1 MTILTVSISP
11 PLHII
16 IAAAGHGK
24 RMRSAL
30 PKVLMPVA
38 GKPMLAHVIDTARAL
53 QPAMIHIIYGHGG
66 QAVQAA
72 FADQTDVHWVA
83 QTEQLGTGHAVQQA
97 MPAVPDEAQILVLYG
112 DMPLIR
118 ADTLQLLL
126 DNTPHLAVLAAKL
139 DDPSGYGRVVCDEE
153 GKVSAIVEHADANE
167 QQRAVKL
174 INTGVISAQS
184 TALRRW
190 LAGLSNANAQGEYY
204 LTDIFA
210 MAAAEAHPA
219 QVVLLPDPNEALGA
233 NDPWQ
238 LAQLERAWQYRAA
251 QRLCQQGV
259 RLMDPARLE
268 QRGTVKAGRDVHID
282 VNVILEGEV
291 ELGDNVNIGPFVR
304 LKDVTLAAG
313 TQVLAHCDLEGVIS
327 IGAAHI
333 GPFARLRPGTVLAQ
347 GVYIGNFVETKKT
360 HIGENSKANHLSY
373 LGDSIIGHHTNIGAG
388 TITCNY
394 DGVNKFTTMIGNQV
408 FVGSNSALVAPVTVN
423 DGATIAAGS
432 VITQDAPADKL
443 TIARNRQKTIENWQR
458 PTRKS

>member
-1 MTILTVSISP
+1 MSS

-38 GKPMLAHVIDTARAL
+38 GKPMLAHVINTARAL
-53 QPAMIHIIYGHGG
+53 QPAVIHIVHGHGG
-66 QAVQAA
+66 PAVQAA
-72 FADQTDVHWVA
+72 FADQTDLHWVA
-83 QTEQLGTGHAVQQA
+83 QTQQLGTGHAVQQA
-97 MPAVPDEAQILVLYG
+97 MPAVPDQAQVLVLYG

-118 ADTLQLLL
+118 ADTLKLLL
-126 DNTPHLAVLAAKL
+126 QDTPQLAVLAAEL
-139 DDPSGYGRVVCDEE
+139 ADPSGYGRVVCNAQ
-153 GKVSAIVEHADANE
+153 GHVAAIVEHADADE
-167 QQRAVKL
+167 QQRGVKL
-174 INTGVISAQS
+174 INTGVIAAQS
-184 TALRRW
+184 SALRRW

-210 MAAAEAHPA
+210 KAAAESHPA
-219 QVVLLPDPNEALGA
+219 HVVLLADPQEALGA

-238 LAQLERAWQYRAA
+238 LAQLERAWQMRAA
-251 QRLCQQGV
+251 QQLCQQGV

-268 QRGTVKAGRDVHID
+268 QRGTVKAGRDVQMD
-282 VNVILEGEV
+282 VNVVLEGEV
-291 ELGDNVNIGPFVR
+291 ELGDNVTIGPFVR
-304 LKDVTLAAG
+304 LKNVKLSAG

-327 IGAAHI
+327 TGAAHI

-347 GVYIGNFVETKKT
+347 GVHIGNFVETKKT
-360 HIGENSKANHLSY
+360 HIGENSKANHLTY
-373 LGDSIIGHHTNIGAG
+373 LGDSTIGHHTNIGAG

-394 DGVNKFTTMIGNQV
+394 DGVNKFETMIGNNV
-408 FVGSNSALVAPVTVN
+408 FVGSNSALVAPVKLN

-432 VITQDAPADKL
+432 VITHDAPADKL
-443 TIARNRQKTIENWQR
+443 TLARNRQQTIENWQR

>member
-1 MTILTVSISP
+1 MSS

-16 IAAAGHGK
+16 IAAAGQGK

-38 GKPMLAHVIDTARAL
+38 GKPMLAHVIDTACAL
-53 QPAMIHIIYGHGG
+53 QPAAIHIIHGHGG

-72 FADQTDVHWVA
+72 FADQTDLHWVA
-83 QTEQLGTGHAVQQA
+83 QTQQLGTGHAVQQA
-97 MPAVPDEAQILVLYG
+97 IPAVPDEAHILVLYG

-126 DNTPHLAVLAAKL
+126 NNNPQLTVLAAKL

-153 GKVSAIVEHADANE
+153 GNVAAIVEHADANE
-167 QQRAVKL
+167 QQRTVKL
-174 INTGVISAQS
+174 INTGVISAQAA
-184 TALRRW
+184 ALRRW
-190 LAGLSNANAQGEYY
+190 LARLSNTNAQGEYY

-210 MAAAEAHPA
+210 MAAAEHCPA

-238 LAQLERAWQYRAA
+238 LAQLERAYQYRAA
-251 QRLCQQGV
+251 QQLCQQGV

-268 QRGTVKAGRDVHID
+268 QRGSVKAGRDVHID
-282 VNVILEGEV
+282 VNVVLEGEI
-291 ELGDNVNIGPFVR
+291 ELGDNVSIGPFVR
-304 LKDVTLAAG
+304 LKNVKLASG

-327 IGAAHI
+327 TGAAHI

-347 GVYIGNFVETKKT
+347 GVHIGNFVETKKT
-360 HIGENSKANHLSY
+360 HIDENSKANHLSY

-394 DGVNKFTTMIGNQV
+394 DGVNKFETIIGNHV
-408 FVGSNSALVAPVTVN
+408 FVGSNSALVAPVTLHH
-423 DGATIAAGS
+423 GATIAAGS
-432 VITQDAPADKL
+432 VITHDAAENKL
-443 TIARNRQKTIENWQR
+443 TVARNRQKTVENWQR
-458 PTRKS
+458 PTRK